1 MNINTNKKFAMNSVQ
16 RRLFTIQSNDNKSVL
31 YNIPIVL
38 VIQHIDIVK
47 FRFAIQEMINRHS
60 IFRTKFYYEK
70 EKFMQSIIENVRFE
84 VEQEFYQAI

>member
-1 MNINTNKKFAMNSVQ
+1 MNINTNKKICDEFCTTTS
-16 RRLFTIQSNDNKSVL
+16 FTIQSNDNKSVL

-70 EKFMQSIIENVRFE
+70 EKIYAKYNRKC
-84 VEQEFYQAI
+84 